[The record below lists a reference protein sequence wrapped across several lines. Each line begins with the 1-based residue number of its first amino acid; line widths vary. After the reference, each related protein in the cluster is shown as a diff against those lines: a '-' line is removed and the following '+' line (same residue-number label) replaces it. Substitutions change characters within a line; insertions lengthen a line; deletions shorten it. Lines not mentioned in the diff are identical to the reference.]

1 MNARERAVLVARA
14 VVILLKIFFLD
25 IVVMLLRE

>member
-1 MNARERAVLVARA
+1 MNARKRAVLVARA

-25 IVVMLLRE
+25 IAVMLLSE